1 MEIYT
6 EIQTFKI
13 SKVQKETLQK
23 LKSQKVNVS
32 KFIRDAVK
40 EKIEREKLVKK
51 DNRRKGFFAKQMVQ
65 CSILLNGWLNED
77 VELNDGQDEKIIG

>member
-23 LKSQKVNVS
+23 LKANKINIS

-51 DNRRKGFFAKQMVQ
+51 DNRRKYTIDDLINSMK
-65 CSILLNGWLNED
+65 
-77 VELNDGQDEKIIG
+77 

>member
-51 DNRRKGFFAKQMVQ
+51 DNRRK
-65 CSILLNGWLNED
+65 
-77 VELNDGQDEKIIG
+77 

>member
-23 LKSQKVNVS
+23 LKSKKVNVS
-32 KFIRDAVK
+32 KFIRLAIQ
-40 EKIEREKLVKK
+40 EKLEREKLIKK
-51 DNRRKGFFAKQMVQ
+51 DKRKKPTHQDLMESFKQFN
-65 CSILLNGWLNED
+65 L
-77 VELNDGQDEKIIG
+77 K

>member
-23 LKSQKVNVS
+23 LKSNKVNIS
-32 KFIRDAVK
+32 KFIREAVK
-40 EKIEREKLVKK
+40 EKLDREKLIKK
-51 DNRRKGFFAKQMVQ
+51 DKRKKPSHEDLMENFKQFN
-65 CSILLNGWLNED
+65 LT
-77 VELNDGQDEKIIG
+77 

>member
-23 LKSQKVNVS
+23 LKANKKNVS

-40 EKIEREKLVKK
+40 EKIERENLVKK
-51 DNRRKGFFAKQMVQ
+51 DNRRKYTIDDLINSMK
-65 CSILLNGWLNED
+65 
-77 VELNDGQDEKIIG
+77 

>member
-23 LKSQKVNVS
+23 LKANKINIS

-40 EKIEREKLVKK
+40 EKIEREKLDKK
-51 DNRRKGFFAKQMVQ
+51 DNRRKYTIDDLINSMK
-65 CSILLNGWLNED
+65 
-77 VELNDGQDEKIIG
+77 

>member
-23 LKSQKVNVS
+23 LKANKINIS

-51 DNRRKGFFAKQMVQ
+51 DNRRKYTIDDFKESLNLFAQ
-65 CSILLNGWLNED
+65 L
-77 VELNDGQDEKIIG
+77 KIN

>member
-13 SKVQKETLQK
+13 SKIQKETLLK
-23 LKSQKVNVS
+23 LKSQKVNIS

-40 EKIEREKLVKK
+40 EKIEHEKLVKK
-51 DNRRKGFFAKQMVQ
+51 DNRRKYTIDDLIKSM
-65 CSILLNGWLNED
+65 
-77 VELNDGQDEKIIG
+77 K

>member
-23 LKSQKVNVS
+23 LKANKKNVS
-32 KFIRDAVK
+32 KFIRAAVK
-40 EKIEREKLVKK
+40 EKIERENLVKK
-51 DNRRKGFFAKQMVQ
+51 DNRRKYTIDDLINSMK
-65 CSILLNGWLNED
+65 
-77 VELNDGQDEKIIG
+77 